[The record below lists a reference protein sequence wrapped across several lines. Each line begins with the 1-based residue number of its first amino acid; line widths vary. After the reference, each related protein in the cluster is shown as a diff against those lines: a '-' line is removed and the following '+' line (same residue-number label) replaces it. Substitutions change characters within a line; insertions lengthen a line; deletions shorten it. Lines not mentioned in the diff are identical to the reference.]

1 MHRIDGPGATVD
13 NKFTEGDPV
22 SAVPATVVTDD
33 WLNAVQEEVVAVI
46 ASAGLT
52 LNKANNAQLLAAI
65 TQKISNAI
73 PASPPDAST
82 TVKGLVELAT
92 ATETAAGTDTT
103 RAVTPDGLALR
114 LSVFLPTGYISGLR
128 MWNSPGSPTTVVNVD
143 PGAAKSSDGLSDIV
157 LSANF
162 AAGLISSGSWTAG
175 SGAQKLDTGAR
186 AANTWYHLFLIRK
199 TSDGSAELLF
209 STSATA
215 PTMPTGYAGFRLID
229 SVLTDGSGL
238 IIPFINVI
246 GSAGIRTMYWST
258 AVRDATVSGAAS
270 PVSTSLAL
278 STPAGRRVMAKTN
291 ACIQSNNPC
300 LILSPTD
307 TTSVTVGVAIG
318 SYLGGVL
325 IGSNDTSEASA
336 AEVNVMTDTS
346 RQVRVQAAS
355 AASTIAYSIVTVG
368 WQTI

>member
-1 MHRIDGPGATVD
+1 MVVLDPLPPS
-13 NKFTEGDPV
+13 FTM
-22 SAVPATVVTDD
+22 S
-33 WLNAVQEEVVAVI
+33 L
-46 ASAGLT
+46 
-52 LNKANNAQLLAAI
+52 
-65 TQKISNAI
+65 
-73 PASPPDAST
+73 
-82 TVKGLVELAT
+82 
-92 ATETAAGTDTT
+92 
-103 RAVTPDGLALR
+103 PDGNL
-114 LSVFLPTGYISGLR
+114 SGLR

-143 PGAAKSSDGLSDIV
+143 PGSAKSSDGLSDIV
-157 LSANF
+157 LSTNF

-175 SGAQKLDTGAR
+175 SGAQKLDTGTR

-215 PTMPTGYAGFRLID
+215 PTMPSGYAGFRLID
-229 SVLTDGSGL
+229 SILTDGSGL

-246 GSAGIRTMYWST
+246 GSAGIRTMYWAT
-258 AVRDATVSGAAS
+258 AVRDATVSGATS

-307 TTSVTVGVAIG
+307 TTAVTVGVAIG